1 MDGAMSNLKYT
12 KDHEWLRVEGDVAT
26 VGITEYAQEQ
36 LGDVVFVELPE
47 EGRQLTVGEEAAVI
61 ESVKAAG
68 EIKAPLP
75 GTVVEINQALE
86 DTPDLVNQDA
96 QGDGWFFKIRVEG
109 DVDESDFLDQDV
121 YNNLI

>member
-1 MDGAMSNLKYT
+1 
-12 KDHEWLRVEGDVAT
+12 
-26 VGITEYAQEQ
+26 
-36 LGDVVFVELPE
+36 
-47 EGRQLTVGEEAAVI
+47 
-61 ESVKAAG
+61 
-68 EIKAPLP
+68 LP

-109 DVDESDFLDQDV
+109 DVDQSDFLDQDV

>member
-1 MDGAMSNLKYT
+1 MSNLKYT
-12 KDHEWLRVEGDVAT
+12 KDHEWLRVEGDMAT

-47 EGRQLTVGEEAAVI
+47 EGRQLTVGEEAVVI

-109 DVDESDFLDQDV
+109 DIDESDFLDQDV